1 MPPAPPAPTLWT
13 RLGRSISESAPAV
26 RFNTSVLQ
34 HQWVLTARDLRRDLW
49 ARLREIFRPVAL
61 VLRGLRRAAKG
72 SKGWWDS
79 ASKRKR
85 QIHAGGAAG
94 GAALLMVAP
103 YGPVLLILG
112 VLGWAAWLGRD
123 TARKGADPESAEHI
137 ARLQAIYNGLVPYLH
152 DEHDPDQ
159 HFKPGGGYRDA
170 FTSWD
175 FDEQDRLT
183 AFTLDYSEY
192 VRDGEIECRMK
203 VERAVEGKVGRG
215 NEFLYDWDEEGNHL
229 AVRVL
234 PPLPA
239 GLAAQPWPVAEIE
252 YVLGV
257 TDPDSAGRLIPV
269 LLPDEPDE
277 APESVPTEVAS
288 PTAPP
293 PEGWRAAALAPVI
306 WRVGAPCP
314 HPHLLVTGPDGSG
327 KTTVLRSLLGQALGR
342 GQQVAVIDVEQ
353 SDAFADLSGRPGVRA
368 VIDDP
373 EHALALIE
381 WFGLECERR
390 AERRREAAEA
400 LADEDTGSFPALRL
414 EEPETGRG
422 TGPRA
427 GRAAG
432 RAAAAA
438 AGPAMSPQTTQSAAQ
453 PGGGVPREP
462 AAAEPRAGAA
472 AWPAPGRSDPR
483 RPDPRRRLHGHA
495 DMQPNPPRLWLCVD
509 GLTELLEAAA
519 RLGRPDIE
527 DALAVLARKAR
538 YADVLLLTTVRE
550 ERLLQLRPALRAQL
564 TVRIAM
570 GSVQP
575 DVSTALFGG
584 TLELGGSRRLAPGRG
599 YARVGN
605 GPVIRLQTPYAPPG
619 DVSPLRAVGTG
630 ATPAAQAAVP
640 APSAG

>member
-13 RLGRSISESAPAV
+13 RLGRSVTESAPVA
-26 RFNTSVLQ
+26 RFNAEVLQ

-49 ARLREIFRPVAL
+49 ARLREIFRPVA
-61 VLRGLRRAAKG
+61 VVVRGLRRAAKG

-79 ASKRKR
+79 TSKRKR
-85 QIHAGGAAG
+85 QVQSATVLG
-94 GAALLMVAP
+94 GAALLSVAP
-103 YGPVLLILG
+103 YGPVLLVLAL
-112 VLGWAAWLGRD
+112 LGWAGWLGRD
-123 TARKGADPESAEHI
+123 TSRKGADPESPEHI
-137 ARLQAIYNGLVPYLH
+137 ARLQAVYNGLVPYLH

-175 FDEQDRLT
+175 FDEEDRLT
-183 AFTLDYSEY
+183 AFTVDYSEY
-192 VRDGEIECRMK
+192 VRDGESECRAK

-229 AVRVL
+229 VVRVL

-269 LLPDEPDE
+269 LLPEEPDD
-277 APESVPTEVAS
+277 APEDVPSQVAS
-288 PTAPP
+288 PSTPP
-293 PEGWRAAALAPVI
+293 PTGWRATPLAPVI

-353 SDAFADLSGRPGVRA
+353 TDAFADLSGRPGVRA

-390 AERRREAAEA
+390 AERRREAAEG
-400 LADEDTGSFPALRL
+400 LEDPDGGSQLPALRL
-414 EEPETGRG
+414 EEPVAGLETTQG
-422 TGPRA
+422 
-427 GRAAG
+427 
-432 RAAAAA
+432 AAAAA
-438 AGPAMSPQTTQSAAQ
+438 VDARRR
-453 PGGGVPREP
+453 GGGRGE
-462 AAAEPRAGAA
+462 AG
-472 AWPAPGRSDPR
+472 R
-483 RPDPRRRLHGHA
+483 
-495 DMQPNPPRLWLCVD
+495 QPSPPRLWLCVD

-527 DALAVLARKAR
+527 DTLAVLARKAR

-575 DVSTALFGG
+575 EVSTALFGG

-605 GPVIRLQTPYAPPG
+605 GPVVRLQTPYAPPG

-630 ATPAAQAAVP
+630 ATPAPQAAVP